1 MRNALVE
8 ISKTSSSSFLPF
20 LIFKDIF
27 EGAVTVL
34 SRYEIINSRAKLF
47 IIE

>member
-8 ISKTSSSSFLPF
+8 ISKTSSSSLLPF
-20 LIFKDIF
+20 LIFKNIF

-34 SRYEIINSRAKLF
+34 SRYEIIYNGAQFF
-47 IIE
+47 IIK